1 MLWAIKQSFALFCS
15 CSYDF
20 NGDIVAYG
28 ANNDNPTNSIKG
40 APGTVYYRHDTFE
53 QEESAPK
60 VLWVLGDTEDSL
72 QEQSETMLSGIL
84 EDDFVYD
91 VVSLE
96 GMFKRSFWG
105 SLAKS
110 IFWLFRMN
118 RQDSCQYLT

>member
-1 MLWAIKQSFALFCS
+1 MFH
-15 CSYDF
+15 SYAF
-20 NGDIVAYG
+20 NGDIIAYG

-40 APGTVYYRHDTFE
+40 APGTVYIRHDIYE

-72 QEQSETMLSGIL
+72 QEQSSTMMSGIE

-96 GMFKRSFWG
+96 GGFT
-105 SLAKS
+105 
-110 IFWLFRMN
+110 
-118 RQDSCQYLT
+118 QTTH